1 MNWPHRTGPGMTSPP
16 ADGPAP
22 AVLLARQGKVALLT
36 LNRPDKANAINN
48 AVRHGLFAAA
58 DELAADKQVSV
69 VVVTGA
75 GRTFCAGADLREPR
89 RERDASR
96 QRYPSATDLG
106 GQLPQPVI
114 AAIDG
119 PALGGGLELALK
131 CDLRIV
137 AADAQLGLPEIQF
150 GALPTGGG
158 MIRLP
163 RLVGISA
170 AKLMVLSGEPV
181 SGIQAYRM
189 GLADAVAEGP
199 VLQAAMELATRMARR
214 PRYAL
219 LSAKQVIDA
228 AADTTVAEGNRI
240 QAEVTARM
248 ASGRER
254 LAQRRSAATANP
266 VYRRIFGPPGHDQQT
281 QADEHR

>member
-1 MNWPHRTGPGMTSPP
+1 MNRDGSATPPGSATQ
-16 ADGPAP
+16 
-22 AVLLARQGKVALLT
+22 ARQTSAG
-36 LNRPDKANAINN
+36 NC
-48 AVRHGLFAAA
+48 
-58 DELAADKQVSV
+58 LAGHCRDQR
-69 VVVTGA
+69 A
-75 GRTFCAGADLREPR
+75 GP
-89 RERDASR
+89 
-96 QRYPSATDLG
+96 
-106 GQLPQPVI
+106 
-114 AAIDG
+114 
-119 PALGGGLELALK
+119 LGGGLELALK

-219 LSAKQVIDA
+219 LLS
-228 AADTTVAEGNRI
+228 
-240 QAEVTARM
+240 
-248 ASGRER
+248 
-254 LAQRRSAATANP
+254 
-266 VYRRIFGPPGHDQQT
+266 
-281 QADEHR
+281 